1 MVSVFPDALNP
12 QLLVNVWAGPP
23 KVETGAPENVYALDK
38 TGLTQLT
45 KDGGDRLRAGL
56 EVGATYQLPDGRGSL
71 SFDGWKRW
79 TKLQIST
86 APGGWLVLISV
97 MLAVLG
103 MAVSLSVR
111 PRRLFVR
118 VTPQMIPER
127 DETIPEPDEGSETTT
142 IVSVAGLDRVDG
154 RGGLTD
160 EVAALAEACGLEATL
175 ATDTEPTIDV
185 EEQ

>member
-1 MVSVFPDALNP
+1 
-12 QLLVNVWAGPP
+12 VNVWAGPP
-23 KVETGAPENVYALDK
+23 KVETGAPENVFALDK

-45 KDGGDRLRAGL
+45 KDGGDPLRAGL
-56 EVGATYQLPDGRGSL
+56 EVGSTYELPDGRGSL
-71 SFDGWKRW
+71 SFEGWKRW

-103 MAVSLSVR
+103 MAVSLSIR

-118 VTPQMIPER
+118 VRPATVPE
-127 DETIPEPDEGSETTT
+127 EGAERPSRRAAETTD
-142 IVSVAGLDRVDG
+142 VSVAGLDRVDG

-160 EVAALAEACGLEATL
+160 EVAALAVACGLEATL
-175 ATDTEPTIDV
+175 AATDTEPDDK

>member
-1 MVSVFPDALNP
+1 M
-12 QLLVNVWAGPP
+12 LLVNVWAGPP
-23 KVETGAPENVYALDK
+23 KVETGAPENVFALDK

-45 KDGGDRLRAGL
+45 KGGGDPLRAGL
-56 EVGATYQLPDGRGSL
+56 EVGSTYELPDGRGSL

-118 VTPQMIPER
+118 VWSATVPE
-127 DETIPEPDEGSETTT
+127 EGAERPSRGAAETTT
-142 IVSVAGLDRVDG
+142 VSVAGLDRVDG

-160 EVAALAEACGLEATL
+160 EVAALAVACGLEATL
-175 ATDTEPTIDV
+175 AATDTEPDDK